1 MIVRLRNYRGFLI
14 AVLLCAW
21 IVPGK
26 TQTGMNEVNNQW
38 TTLEEL
44 VAEAERQN
52 PELRAVAYELESL
65 RLKVPPAGALP
76 DPVVSIG
83 QMSTGNIA
91 PFAGLGGDE
100 MSRVSIGIEQEFPL
114 FGKRDVRR
122 KIAAKEADIEA
133 RNYESVRLRIV
144 SELKITYYEWFYQFR
159 VLETLHKNMALL
171 ESFEET
177 ATSQYRVGNATQAD
191 VLRAQ
196 TEQTRLQEQIELAE
210 QSKAAAEAKM
220 KSLLNRPAESELP
233 PPAPLEKSV
242 LRFQW
247 EELRNLA
254 LERFPMLLQQ
264 EEMIQAR
271 QYALELAE
279 KERKPDAGMM
289 FAYHNRGGLKDI
301 WEIAGTIRIPL
312 YFNRKQKYEIDSAG
326 ARVSA
331 AKEQLESLRS
341 SVQFELK
348 DAYLEATTSERLMRL
363 FEETIVPQDTLTLEA
378 TTASYRVGRAD
389 ALSMITSLMQL
400 SNDEIRYYEYLTRFQ
415 KALARMEPL
424 VGEELT
430 R

>member
-1 MIVRLRNYRGFLI
+1 MIVRPRNYRGFLI
-14 AVLLCAW
+14 AVLLCSW

-26 TQTGMNEVNNQW
+26 SQTGMNAASNQW

-44 VAEAERQN
+44 VAEAEKQN
-52 PELRAVAYELESL
+52 PELRAAAYELESL
-65 RLKVPPAGALP
+65 RLKVLPAGALP
-76 DPVVSIG
+76 DPVASIG
-83 QMSTGNIA
+83 QMSTGNIR
-91 PFAGLGGDE
+91 PFAGLGADE

-114 FGKRDVRR
+114 FGKLDLRI
-122 KIAAKEADIEA
+122 KMAAKEADAEA
-133 RNYESVRLRIV
+133 RNYDAVRLRIV
-144 SELKITYYEWFYQFR
+144 SDLKIAYYEWFYQFR
-159 VLETLHKNMALL
+159 ALETLHKNMALL

-210 QSKAAAEAKM
+210 QSKAATEAKI
-220 KSLLNRPAESELP
+220 KSLLNRTSESELP
-233 PPAPLEKSV
+233 PPAPLEKSD
-242 LRFQW
+242 LRFNF

-254 LERFPMLLQQ
+254 LQRFPMLLQQ

-271 QYALELAE
+271 QYALALAE
-279 KERKPDAGMM
+279 KERKPDAGVM
-289 FAYHNRGGLKDI
+289 FAYHNRGGMKDI
-301 WEIAGTIRIPL
+301 WEVAGTIRIPL
-312 YFNRKQKYEIDSAG
+312 YFKKKQKYEIDSAG
-326 ARVSA
+326 ARLSA
-331 AKEQLESLRS
+331 AKEQLESLRA

-348 DAYLEATTSERLMRL
+348 DAYLEATTTERLLRL
-363 FEETIVPQDTLTLEA
+363 FEEAIVPQETLTLEA

-415 KALARMEPL
+415 KALARIEPL